1 MRTKIGEQLMKKRNQ
16 TPQCY
21 LLPFQVTPYTKV
33 LFRVYDHS
41 AFKKD
46 SLVGE
51 CVIEL
56 YGILVKHDGRL
67 QSLTLSLDLKNTGN
81 EGGRK
86 DSGHKT
92 SSSQSSL
99 MSDSNSDSSKLN
111 NNNNVHPK
119 SGELVIILVSKGS
132 TLI

>member
-1 MRTKIGEQLMKKRNQ
+1 M
-16 TPQCY
+16 
-21 LLPFQVTPYTKV
+21 
-33 LFRVYDHS
+33 YDHS

-67 QSLTLSLDLKNTGN
+67 QRLTLSLDLKNTGYD
-81 EGGRK
+81 GSHHSRK
-86 DSGHKT
+86 DSGHKS
-92 SSSQSSL
+92 SSSQSSVI
-99 MSDSNSDSSKLN
+99 SNSDSSNLN

-119 SGELVIILVSKGS
+119 SGELVIILVSLGNDII
-132 TLI
+132 LF